1 VRDAVFIWGMM
12 RPSQTDLG
20 RGMKIVCHRRPP
32 KNNVRF
38 EEKMRQDSSSKV
50 SCLFDDGLLEGVR
63 RMVGLPSSQGMDGL
77 NCTPGYGELVVTVGA
92 SDQLTA

>member
-1 VRDAVFIWGMM
+1 
-12 RPSQTDLG
+12 
-20 RGMKIVCHRRPP
+20 
-32 KNNVRF
+32 
-38 EEKMRQDSSSKV
+38 MRQDSSSKV

-92 SDQLTA
+92 SDQLAAQGGGQPPAALTGDGPGVEEVKLEATFWAG